1 MAEPI
6 QRPLAPLRAVQAFE
20 AIVRLGTVTRA
31 AQELEVSAGALSQ
44 QIKVLERFLGV
55 PLLERS
61 GRGVVPTAWGR
72 KYIPGVA
79 EGFAALRRAQ
89 KIVQQQKHETEIRI
103 SAPASISTRWL
114 AGRLFEW
121 SSRHRQSAFQLHAS
135 DAEPDLQSGEADFRV
150 TYGDHVLVHAHYA
163 QLFVDAVTPVLSPR
177 LLEHAPADPGD
188 LLRYPLIGVDW
199 GPEIDAPP
207 PGWNEWLM
215 HNGVTATLNRVAL
228 TFSLSS
234 TAVDAAVNGNGVAL
248 AQLSMV
254 GDDLAAGRL
263 IAPFP
268 NRTLSMPKPYYLA
281 WGAAALAKPGG
292 KEMQRWLMGEGR
304 ADRPVQPRN

>member
-1 MAEPI
+1 MATMTEPL
-6 QRPLAPLRAVQAFE
+6 QRAMAPLRAIQAFE

-31 AQELEVSAGALSQ
+31 AQELGVSAGALSQ
-44 QIKVLERFLGV
+44 QIKILEGFLGV
-55 PLLERS
+55 QLLERS
-61 GRGVVPTAWGR
+61 GRGVVPTFWGR
-72 KYIPGVA
+72 KYLPGVA

-89 KIVQQQKHETEIRI
+89 KIVQQQKNDTEIRI

-121 SSRHRQSAFQLHAS
+121 SRRHPSSVFQLRAS

-163 QLFVDAVTPVLSPR
+163 ELFVDAVTPVLSPS
-177 LLEHAPADPGD
+177 LLEHMPAEPAQ
-188 LLRYPLIGVDW
+188 LLDYPLIGVDW

-207 PGWNEWLM
+207 PAWADWLAQ
-215 HNGVTATLNRVAL
+215 NGVKAAPGRAAL

-234 TAVDAAVNGNGVAL
+234 TAADAAVNGNGIAL

-254 GDDLAAGRL
+254 GEDLATGRL
-263 IAPFP
+263 VAPFP
-268 NRTLSMPKPYYLA
+268 DRTLPMPKPYYLA
-281 WGAAALAKPGG
+281 WGASVLAKTGC
-292 KEMQRWLMGEGR
+292 KEMQRWLMRKGR
-304 ADRPVQPRN
+304 TG